1 MTSELLLYG
10 FLFLVAF
17 NYIFNSVLEFLNT
30 KNWKNNIPENL
41 KDFYSKE
48 KYSQARDYKID
59 KGKIGLISSSI
70 SFLVT
75 ISFLIF
81 NGYGML
87 DEYIL
92 SVDELNKFHSQYFFT
107 ALFLINFIIGIPIS
121 YYSNFVIEEKFG
133 FNKMDI
139 KTFVFDKLKSFVI
152 SIILIFALTSLA
164 VFIIDYFSSGFW
176 IWLWISLSLLM
187 ILLNMFY
194 ADLIVPIFNKLTPLE
209 SGDLRSK
216 IEKYC
221 SEVGYSLKNIFVIDG
236 SKRSTKANA
245 FFSGIG
251 PRKTIALF
259 DTLVKN
265 YTDEELVSVLAH
277 EVGHYKKNHILIS
290 MFLTISQ
297 LALICFVFE
306 LCLDQ
311 NLIANALGSST
322 MNFHLGIIGFSLLY
336 SPLSLITGIFMN
348 MLSRKNEYEADEYAK
363 NTSNG
368 LALQSA
374 LKKLSADSLS
384 NLYPHPLYV
393 FVHYSHPPLLKRL
406 EVLKNI
412 DNLMRTE

>member
-139 KTFVFDKLKSFVI
+139 KTFVLDKLKSFVI

-176 IWLWISLSLLM
+176 LWLWISLSVLM

-363 NTSNG
+363 KTSNG

>member
-1 MTSELLLYG
+1 LTAELILYV
-10 FLFLVAF
+10 FIFLVAF

-41 KDFYSKE
+41 KDFYSKD
-48 KYSQARDYKID
+48 KYLQARDYKIH

-70 SFLVT
+70 SFLIT

-87 DEYIL
+87 NEYISSDDVL
-92 SVDELNKFHSQYFFT
+92 SNFQSQYFFT
-107 ALFLINFIIGIPIS
+107 ALFLLNFFIGIPIS

-139 KTFVFDKLKSFVI
+139 KTFVLDKLKSFII

-176 IWLWISLSLLM
+176 LWLWISLSTLM

-216 IEKYC
+216 IEKYS
-221 SEVGYSLKNIFVIDG
+221 SEIGYSLKNIFIIDG

-259 DTLVKN
+259 DTLVDN
-265 YTDEELVSVLAH
+265 YTDEELISVLAH

-306 LCLDQ
+306 LCLGQD
-311 NLIANALGSST
+311 LIANALGSSS

-336 SPLSLITGIFMN
+336 SPLSLVTGIFMN
-348 MLSRKNEYEADEYAK
+348 MLSRKNEFEADDYAK
-363 NTSNG
+363 NTSSG
-368 LALQSA
+368 SALQSA

-406 EVLKNI
+406 NALNKKPH
-412 DNLMRTE
+412 